1 MALVYGKKYTREELL
16 KRVGNIAQL
25 AGVRPVMYR
34 EGKADGIKAFD
45 VSNGG
50 GLKFTVLEGK
60 CLDLFDAEYKGMK
73 LNFHSKPGLVSPS
86 LVEADGMKFLRSVP
100 GGMLYTCGL
109 TNVGPG
115 CDDEGMDHCFHGRI
129 RNIPAEKVS
138 VISRW
143 EQDEYIVGVSGEM
156 RDAALFHENLVL
168 RRKITTRL
176 GFKCLTI
183 NDEVENE
190 GYENQAIMLMYHINV
205 GYPILDEGTRLLLPE
220 NNVLPRDEES
230 AAGLG
235 EYDKL
240 TAPVDHFKEHVFFHK
255 IAAEENGNTAAAVI
269 NDRLG
274 LGFYVKFN
282 KIQLPNLI
290 QWKSMMSGDYVLGIE
305 PANCLCNGRL
315 DEKERSMLKRIAPF
329 QKMSFDIELGVLEG
343 TEEINEFEEYI
354 RVLNKDCWRI
364 WKMV

>member
-1 MALVYGKKYTREELL
+1 MAFVYGSKFTKEELL
-16 KRVGNIAQL
+16 KRVGNVSQL
-25 AGVRPVMYR
+25 ACVRPFEFR
-34 EGKADGIKAFD
+34 EGKSGGIKAFD

-50 GLKFTVLEGK
+50 GLQFTVLQDK
-60 CLDLFDAEYKGMK
+60 CLDLFDVKYKGMI
-73 LNFHSKPGLVSPS
+73 LNFISKPGLVSPS

-109 TNVGPG
+109 SNVGAS
-115 CDDEGMDHCFHGRI
+115 CTDEGMDHCFHGRI

-156 RDAALFHENLVL
+156 RDAALFYENLVL
-168 RRKITTRL
+168 RREISAKM
-176 GFKCLTI
+176 GSKCLAI

-190 GYENQAIMLMYHINV
+190 GYEDQSIMLMYHINV
-205 GYPILDEGTRLLLPE
+205 GYPILDKDTRLILPRNE
-220 NNVLPRDEES
+220 VTPRDEES
-230 AAGLG
+230 AAGLT
-235 EYDKL
+235 EYDRL

-255 IAAEENGNTAAAVI
+255 VAAEENGETAAAAV

-274 LGFYVKFN
+274 IGFYIKFN
-282 KIQLPNLI
+282 INQLPNLI

-315 DEKERSMLKRIAPF
+315 DEKARGTLKRIAPF
-329 QKMSFDIELGVLEG
+329 QKINFDLELGVLDG
-343 TEEINEFEEYI
+343 GKEINEFEQYI
-354 RVLNKDCWRI
+354 KSL
-364 WKMV
+364 